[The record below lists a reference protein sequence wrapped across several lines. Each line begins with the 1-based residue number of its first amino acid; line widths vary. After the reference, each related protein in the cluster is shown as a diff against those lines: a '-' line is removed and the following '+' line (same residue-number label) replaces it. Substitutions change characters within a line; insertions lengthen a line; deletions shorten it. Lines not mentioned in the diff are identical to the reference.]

1 MGDLLL
7 NKKMVRNTDTK
18 LDPELSQHSQNSQ
31 NSATPEQHDW
41 RQQTWYILSQNPIS
55 MFSIV
60 LFLIFIL
67 VGITGPFWVP
77 FDPTA
82 SDTSIALQAPSFLH
96 LFGTDHLGRDV
107 FSRVVVATRLD
118 LWIALS
124 AVSISALVGTS
135 LGCLAGYFGGWY
147 DRIIGRIADTILA
160 FPLFVLA
167 MGIVAVLG
175 NSLTNVIYATA
186 LINIPFFIRVARAEV
201 TIQRNH
207 QYVQAALL
215 SGNTHLRTLVFH
227 IFPNCLPAL
236 MVQMSLNMGWAILN
250 AAGLSFIGLGVR
262 PPVAEWGIMVAE
274 GANYIISGE
283 WWLVLFPG
291 LILMLAVFC
300 FNLLGDALRDLVDP
314 QKRT

>member
-7 NKKMVRNTDTK
+7 NKNMVRNTDTK
-18 LDPELSQHSQNSQ
+18 LDPELSQHSQNS
-31 NSATPEQHDW
+31 ATSEQHDW

-77 FDPTA
+77 FDPIA

-135 LGCLAGYFGGWY
+135 LGCLAGYFGTREG
-147 DRIIGRIADTILA
+147 
-160 FPLFVLA
+160 VL
-167 MGIVAVLG
+167 L
-175 NSLTNVIYATA
+175 
-186 LINIPFFIRVARAEV
+186 
-201 TIQRNH
+201 
-207 QYVQAALL
+207 QYVM
-215 SGNTHLRTLVFH
+215 TMWRV
-227 IFPNCLPAL
+227 IC
-236 MVQMSLNMGWAILN
+236 
-250 AAGLSFIGLGVR
+250 
-262 PPVAEWGIMVAE
+262 
-274 GANYIISGE
+274 
-283 WWLVLFPG
+283 
-291 LILMLAVFC
+291 
-300 FNLLGDALRDLVDP
+300 
-314 QKRT
+314 